1 MTVTK
6 IVGDSARR
14 PPAAGKGRPKGA
26 KNKSTVKVKEAFE
39 TAFEE
44 LGGVDALVMW
54 ARKEPTEFYKQY
66 AKLLPV
72 QITGDKDNPVHTVSR
87 IELVALSDDS

>member
-6 IVGDSARR
+6 IVGDTVRR
-14 PPAAGKGRPKGA
+14 PPAAGKGRPRGA

-39 TAFEE
+39 AAFES
-44 LGGVDALVMW
+44 LGGVDALVVW
-54 ARKEPTEFYKQY
+54 GTKERSEFYKLY

-72 QITGDKDNPVHTVSR
+72 QITGDKDNPVHTVNR
-87 IELVALSDDS
+87 VELVALSDDS

>member
-1 MTVTK
+1 MTEPK
-6 IVGDSARR
+6 LGPNRGN
-14 PPAAGKGRPKGA
+14 AGKGRPKGSQ
-26 KNKSTVKVKEAFE
+26 NRSTVKVKEAFE

-44 LGGVDALVMW
+44 LGGVEALVTW

-72 QITGDKDNPVHTVSR
+72 QITGDKDNPIRTVSR
-87 IELVALSDDS
+87 IELVALTSE

>member
-1 MTVTK
+1 MTDPK
-6 IVGDSARR
+6 VGVNRGN
-14 PPAAGKGRPKGA
+14 AGKGRPKGSQ
-26 KNKSTVKVKEAFE
+26 NKTTVKVKEAFE

-44 LGGVDALVMW
+44 LGGVPALVEW

-72 QITGDKDNPVHTVSR
+72 QITGDKDNPVAVVTK
-87 IELVALSDDS
+87 IELVALDQR